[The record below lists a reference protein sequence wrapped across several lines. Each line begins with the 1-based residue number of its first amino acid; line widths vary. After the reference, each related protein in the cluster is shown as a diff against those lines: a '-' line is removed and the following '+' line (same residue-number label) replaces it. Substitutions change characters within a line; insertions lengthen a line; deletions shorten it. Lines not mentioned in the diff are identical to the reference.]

1 MKEGQLLEC
10 VELQT
15 SRAPAATVIWMHGL
29 GADGYDFVPVV
40 KELESLG
47 APAARYVFPHAPMM
61 PVTINNGF
69 VMRAWY
75 DIRTAVLGHR
85 EDEDGIRASQAA
97 VEQLIALAIERGT
110 PRTRIVLAGFS
121 QGAAIALQTGLRQA
135 DPLAG
140 LIALSGYLPL
150 ADKFA
155 DERHSAS
162 AKVPVLMAHGTD
174 DPVVPIARAIRSR
187 DLLTSLGYKMTWH
200 EYPMPHAICAEEI
213 ETIAAFLRERL
224 A

>member
-1 MKEGQLLEC
+1 M
-10 VELQT
+10 
-15 SRAPAATVIWMHGL
+15 IWLHGL

-47 APAARYVFPHAPMM
+47 APAVHYVFPHAPMM

-75 DIRTAVLGHR
+75 DIRTADLGHR
-85 EDEDGIRASQAA
+85 EDESGIRASQTA
-97 VEQLIALAIERGT
+97 VEQLIIREIERGT
-110 PRTRIVLAGFS
+110 MRSRIVLAGFS

-155 DERHSAS
+155 DERLSGSAS
-162 AKVPVLMAHGTD
+162 VPILMAHGTE
-174 DPVVPIARAIRSR
+174 DPVVPCARAIQSR
-187 DLLTSLGYKMTWH
+187 ELLTSLDYAVSWH
-200 EYPMPHAICAEEI
+200 EYPMQHAVCTEEI
-213 ETIAAFLRERL
+213 EVIAGFLRDRL
-224 A
+224 G